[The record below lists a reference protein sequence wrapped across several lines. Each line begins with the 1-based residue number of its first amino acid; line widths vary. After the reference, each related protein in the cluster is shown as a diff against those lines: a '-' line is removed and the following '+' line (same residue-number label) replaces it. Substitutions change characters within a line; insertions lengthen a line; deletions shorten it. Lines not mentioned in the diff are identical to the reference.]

1 MWRAASICSWILC
14 GVRAA
19 LAAFIPQTDSCPE
32 RKTFRLL
39 CLGLLWVSVGAG
51 VLQGPP
57 PPDVPAVRG
66 AEPWVGTWQWPSDIS
81 RGWAGNLSWQGPGEP
96 QPWGQRALEPGRGC
110 TPSWGVES
118 LAVSLAMLP
127 WHKLMGKGLWKL
139 LWDIHQRLVRDF
151 RESLE
156 QHSLFRSCIHS
167 PCPAHGALQVC
178 WDVAGDVWS
187 LQAGGNGRNS
197 KEGCTDLP
205 MAPQGWKSPWNL
217 AVPVPAMGTGA
228 GPALPALPHTFW
240 A

>member
-66 AEPWVGTWQWPSDIS
+66 AEPGVGTWQWPSDIS

-139 LWDIHQRLVRDF
+139 LWDIHQCLVRDF

-156 QHSLFRSCIHS
+156 QHSLFRSCIHN
-167 PCPAHGALQVC
+167 PCPAGLSWGSAGLLGCGWSCVVSPGWREWQKLQ
-178 WDVAGDVWS
+178 
-187 LQAGGNGRNS
+187 GG
-197 KEGCTDLP
+197 
-205 MAPQGWKSPWNL
+205 M
-217 AVPVPAMGTGA
+217 
-228 GPALPALPHTFW
+228 H
-240 A
+240 